1 MDLNEIKKLIDIF
14 DKSDL
19 NELEI
24 DKDNSKIRLRKGG
37 GMVESAPP
45 VRQTVAAPL
54 GAPKAAA
61 APKETTSKG
70 KIIPEGE
77 NYVRINSPMVGTF
90 YRSPGEGE
98 DPYVKEGDMV
108 RKGQVLCIVEAMKLM
123 NEIEADVSGKIVSIV
138 PENASPVE
146 FDEILFV
153 IEK

>member
-37 GMVESAPP
+37 GMVEAAP
-45 VRQTVAAPL
+45 VRHSVATPPA
-54 GAPKAAA
+54 APKAAS

-70 KIIPEGE
+70 KVIPEGD

-108 RKGQVLCIVEAMKLM
+108 QKGQVLCIVEAMKLM
-123 NEIEADVSGKIVSIV
+123 NEIEADVSGKIVSVV